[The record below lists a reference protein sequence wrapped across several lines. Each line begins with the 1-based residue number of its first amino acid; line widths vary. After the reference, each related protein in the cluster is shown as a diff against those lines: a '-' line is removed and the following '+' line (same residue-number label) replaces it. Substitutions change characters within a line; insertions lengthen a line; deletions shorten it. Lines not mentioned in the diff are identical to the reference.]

1 MKIPDS
7 KNKLFKYRYMQ
18 SFAPL
23 APYLPK
29 TDWMSPHAFWDMMNQ
44 YGRAIVKPM
53 GGSRGRGV
61 YQVTDLGR
69 NRYEIHVEN
78 RKIRIKGKARTYDYL
93 SRCIGCQG
101 YIVQRWISR
110 AKVRG
115 RPFDLRVIIQRRRN
129 SYAWTVTGKVAKV
142 AGRGYIVS
150 NITRSK
156 GRVLPVQTAIARS
169 PLKRLSLR
177 SLQSAINR
185 VGLLSAKRLSSK
197 FPRHRIYGLDLA
209 LDHNGRPWIIEANLF
224 PAQSHFR
231 KLKDK
236 TMLRRIMA
244 YKRG

>member
-1 MKIPDS
+1 MIPDS
-7 KNKLFKYRYMQ
+7 KNKLLKYRHMKSY
-18 SFAPL
+18 APL
-23 APYLPK
+23 AYYLPK
-29 TDWMSPHAFWDMMNQ
+29 TDWMSTHAFWDMMNQ
-44 YGRAIVKPM
+44 YGRVVVKPT

-61 YQVTDLGR
+61 YQVTDLGG
-69 NRYEIHVEN
+69 NRYQIHVEK
-78 RKIRIKGKARTYDYL
+78 RKIRIKGKDRTYDYL
-93 SRCIGCQG
+93 SRCIGDQS

-156 GRVLPVQTAIARS
+156 GRVLPVRTAIARS
-169 PLKRLSLR
+169 SLRRFSLR

-185 VGLLSAKRLSSK
+185 VSLLSAKRLSTK
-197 FPRHRIYGLDLA
+197 FPHHRIYGLDLA
-209 LDHNGRPWIIEANLF
+209 LDRNGRPWIIEANLF
-224 PAQSHFR
+224 PSRSHFR

-236 TMLRRIMA
+236 TMLRRITA